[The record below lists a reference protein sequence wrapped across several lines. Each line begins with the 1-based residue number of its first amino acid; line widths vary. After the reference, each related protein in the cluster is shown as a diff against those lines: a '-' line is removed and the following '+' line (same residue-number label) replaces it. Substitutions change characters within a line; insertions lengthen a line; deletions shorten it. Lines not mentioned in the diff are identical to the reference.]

1 MSTRGLDAKVVVKQQ
16 QYHSFFAMP
25 GMGWHYIGINMV
37 YLTLLHVTR
46 SPGPSLP
53 YLHTASTQRLEVG
66 VAWEQ
71 GKVPARSFPIIVWC
85 VVVCSLVHSEILS
98 VINYWMSCIWRVVL
112 PFNVQ
117 IILISSSFCHMISW
131 IEDMMCWCKF
141 IFSWLFSAKFR
152 YYCMSKPPRGGLQS
166 SPNKLLQYVTAG
178 KAWYIIS
185 REKQGWSWMTGHFQ
199 WVLSS

>member
-1 MSTRGLDAKVVVKQQ
+1 
-16 QYHSFFAMP
+16 
-25 GMGWHYIGINMV
+25 
-37 YLTLLHVTR
+37 
-46 SPGPSLP
+46 
-53 YLHTASTQRLEVG
+53 
-66 VAWEQ
+66 
-71 GKVPARSFPIIVWC
+71 
-85 VVVCSLVHSEILS
+85 
-98 VINYWMSCIWRVVL
+98 MSCIWRVVL

-117 IILISSSFCHMISW
+117 IILISSSFCHTISW

-185 REKQGWSWMTGHFQ
+185 REKQEWRRWKNEFVVYGHPRARNNSKNAGYWIAGGDHLLHQ
-199 WVLSS
+199 ALKG